1 MKSQVTVTVTINQA
15 KEALAQTVDMYFSQ
29 DNQGNWRL
37 DRNRARPVCLMGP
50 TGIGKTEIVR
60 QVAQEKDLAFLSYSV
75 THHTRQSAIG
85 LPRLTERQ
93 VDGKSVCVTEYT
105 LSEIVAEVWRT
116 MEETGKDRGILFLDE
131 FNCASE
137 TLRPA
142 MLQLLQSK
150 SFGPHALPDGWML
163 VLAGNPG
170 EYNVSASALDPVMA
184 DRMRLLWLAPDYPA
198 WRSYMTERGV
208 HPMVLSY
215 LDDHRGHFYV
225 FEKGAEGTGL
235 VTARGWE
242 DLSILLKM
250 MEEKG
255 FSVDLTFVSQFLQSS
270 KVARS
275 FYTYYQQYSEL
286 IHSGVVERILEG
298 VKPEETEDEV
308 AEMNFAQRW
317 ALTCVVLLRLENLC
331 QSDKA
336 EPASRAM
343 ENALSF
349 YQRCMEGQPQL
360 EFLLNG
366 ITNSDPCAI
375 HIAANGCERYRSMAE
390 QLFFK
395 SDTPSV
401 RKLKRMLEK
410 AG

>member
-1 MKSQVTVTVTINQA
+1 MKSQVTVTVTIEQA
-15 KEALAQTVDMYFSQ
+15 KEALAQTVEMYFAQ
-29 DNQGNWRL
+29 DEQGNWRL
-37 DRNRARPVCLMGP
+37 GRNRARPVCLMGP
-50 TGIGKTEIVR
+50 TGIGKTEIVK
-60 QVAQEKDLAFLSYSV
+60 QVAEEKELAFLSYSV

-93 VDGKSVCVTEYT
+93 VDGKSVFVTEYT
-105 LSEIVAEVWRT
+105 LSEIVAEVWRV

-150 SFGPHALPDGWML
+150 TFGPHALPDGWML

-170 EYNVSASALDPVMA
+170 EYNASASSLDPVMA

-198 WRSYMTERGV
+198 WRAYMTERGV

-225 FEKGAEGTGL
+225 FEKGSEGTGL

-242 DLSILLKM
+242 DLSVLLKM
-250 MEEKG
+250 MEEKH
-255 FSVDLTFVSQFLQSS
+255 FPVDLTFISQFLQSS

-286 IHSGVVERILEG
+286 IHSGIVERVLEG
-298 VKPEETEDEV
+298 KQPVQEV
-308 AEMNFAQRW
+308 AEMSFPQRW

-331 QSDKA
+331 AAGKTEA
-336 EPASRAM
+336 ANAAM
-343 ENALSF
+343 EHVLEF
-349 YQRCMEGQPQL
+349 YQTALEGQPQV

-375 HIAANGCERYRSMAE
+375 HIATYGCEAYRVMAE
-390 QLFFK
+390 QMFFK
-395 SDTPSV
+395 TDVPSV
-401 RKLKRMLEK
+401 RKLKKMLEK

>member
-1 MKSQVTVTVTINQA
+1 MKSQVTATVTISQA
-15 KEALAQTVDMYFSQ
+15 KEALAQTAQLYFAKDQ
-29 DNQGNWRL
+29 QGRWRL

-60 QVAQEKDLAFLSYSV
+60 QVAQEKGLAFLSYSV

-85 LPRLTERQ
+85 LPRLTQREI
-93 VDGKSVCVTEYT
+93 DGKLVSVTEYT

-116 MEETGKDRGILFLDE
+116 MEESGKDQGILFLDE

-150 SFGPHALPDGWML
+150 TFGPHALPDGWML

-170 EYNVSASALDPVMA
+170 EYNTSAGALDPVMA
-184 DRMRLLWLAPDYPA
+184 DRMRLLWLEPDYPA
-198 WRSYMTERGV
+198 WRSYMTERWV

-225 FEKGAEGTGL
+225 FEKGNEGTGL

-242 DLSILLKM
+242 DLSILLNM
-250 MEEKG
+250 MEENNYP
-255 FSVDLTFVSQFLQSS
+255 VDLTFVSQFLQSS

-275 FYTYYQQYSEL
+275 FYTYYQQYGDL
-286 IHSGVVERILEG
+286 IHSGIAEQILQGRDLEAAAQ
-298 VKPEETEDEV
+298 TV
-308 AEMNFAQRW
+308 AEMSFAQRW
-317 ALTCVVLLRLENLC
+317 GLTCVLLLRLENLC
-331 QSDKA
+331 RDGDKD
-336 EPASRAM
+336 EASL
-343 ENALSF
+343 ALDHVLAF
-349 YQRCMEGQPQL
+349 YQRELDGQPQV

-366 ITNSDPCAI
+366 ITGSDPCAL
-375 HIAANGCERYRSMAE
+375 HIATFGCETYRAMAE
-390 QLFFK
+390 RLFFQ
-395 SDTPSV
+395 SNTPSV
-401 RKLKRMLEK
+401 RKMKRILEK

>member
-1 MKSQVTVTVTINQA
+1 MKSQVTVTVNIQQA
-15 KEALAQTVDMYFSQ
+15 KEALAQSVEMYFAR
-29 DNQGNWRL
+29 DGQGNWRL
-37 DRNRARPVCLMGP
+37 SRNRARPVCLMGP

-60 QVAQEKDLAFLSYSV
+60 QVAEEKGLAFLSYSV

-85 LPRLTERQ
+85 LPRLAERQ
-93 VDGKSVCVTEYT
+93 VDGKTVCVTEYT
-105 LSEIVAEVWRT
+105 LSEIIAEVWRT
-116 MEETGKDRGILFLDE
+116 MEESGRDRGILFLDE

-150 SFGPHALPDGWML
+150 TFGPHALPEGWML

-170 EYNVSASALDPVMA
+170 EYNASATSLDPVMA

-198 WRSYMTERGV
+198 WRAYMTERGV

-225 FEKGAEGTGL
+225 FEKGSEGTGL

-242 DLSILLKM
+242 DLSVLLKM
-250 MEEKG
+250 MEEK
-255 FSVDLTFVSQFLQSS
+255 SYPVDLTFISQFLQSA

-286 IHSGVVERILEG
+286 IHSGIVERVLEG
-298 VKPEETEDEV
+298 QQPAQEV
-308 AEMNFAQRW
+308 AEMSFPQRW

-331 QSDKA
+331 QSGRVEDA
-336 EPASRAM
+336 TAAM
-343 ENALSF
+343 ENVLSF
-349 YQRCMEGQPQL
+349 YQTALEGQPQV

-375 HIAANGCERYRSMAE
+375 HIATHGCQVYRAMAE

-395 SDTPSV
+395 TDAPSV
-401 RKLKRMLEK
+401 RKLKKMLEK

>member
-1 MKSQVTVTVTINQA
+1 MKSQVTVTVTIQQA

-29 DNQGNWRL
+29 DAQGNWRL
-37 DRNRARPVCLMGP
+37 GRNRARPVCLMGP
-50 TGIGKTEIVR
+50 TGIGKTEIVK
-60 QVAQEKDLAFLSYSV
+60 QVAEEKDLAFLSYSV

-85 LPRLTERQ
+85 LPRLTERE
-93 VDGKSVCVTEYT
+93 VDGKTVCVTEYT
-105 LSEIVAEVWRT
+105 LSEIVAEVWRII
-116 MEETGKDRGILFLDE
+116 EETGKDKGILFLDE

-150 SFGPHALPDGWML
+150 TFGPHALPEGWML

-170 EYNVSASALDPVMA
+170 EYNASASSLDPVMA

-198 WRSYMTERGV
+198 WRTYMTERGV

-215 LDDHRGHFYV
+215 LDDHRAHFYV
-225 FEKGAEGTGL
+225 FEKNGEGTGL

-242 DLSILLKM
+242 DLSVLLKM
-250 MEEKG
+250 MEEKN
-255 FSVDLTFVSQFLQSS
+255 FPVDLTFISQFLQSS

-286 IHSGVVERILEG
+286 IHSGVVERVLEG
-298 VKPEETEDEV
+298 QNPAQEV
-308 AEMNFAQRW
+308 AEMSFAQRW

-331 QSDKA
+331 
-336 EPASRAM
+336 ASGKVEASASAM
-343 ENALSF
+343 ENVLRF
-349 YQRCMEGQPQL
+349 YQTVLEGQPQV

-375 HIAANGCERYRSMAE
+375 HIATHGCEVYRAMAE
-390 QLFFK
+390 QMFFK
-395 SDTPSV
+395 SDAPSV
-401 RKLKRMLEK
+401 RKLKKMLEK

>member
-1 MKSQVTVTVTINQA
+1 MKSQVTATVNIRQA
-15 KEALAQTVDMYFSQ
+15 KEALAQTVDLYFSQ
-29 DNQGNWRL
+29 DGQGNWKL
-37 DRNRARPVCLMGP
+37 SRNRARPVCLMGP

-60 QVAQEKDLAFLSYSV
+60 QVAEEKDLAFLSYSV

-85 LPRLTERQ
+85 LPRLTERHI
-93 VDGKSVCVTEYT
+93 DGKSVCVTEYT

-116 MEETGKDRGILFLDE
+116 MEETGKNRGILFLDE

-150 SFGPHALPDGWML
+150 TFGPHALPDGWML

-170 EYNVSASALDPVMA
+170 EYNTAASSLDPVMA
-184 DRMRLLWLAPDYPA
+184 DRLRLLWLTADYPA
-198 WRSYMTERGV
+198 WRAYMTERGV

-215 LDDHRGHFYV
+215 LDDHRSHFYV
-225 FEKGAEGTGL
+225 FEKGTEGTGL

-242 DLSILLKM
+242 DLSVLLKM
-250 MEEKG
+250 MEENN
-255 FSVDLTFVSQFLQSS
+255 FPVDLTFISQFLQSS

-275 FYTYYQQYSEL
+275 FHTYYHQYSE
-286 IHSGVVERILEG
+286 IIASRIVERILGGDPTEG
-298 VKPEETEDEV
+298 VIEEVE
-308 AEMNFAQRW
+308 AMAFSQRW
-317 ALTCVVLLRLENLC
+317 ALTCVLLLRLENLC
-331 QSDKA
+331 AAGDPQA
-336 EPASRAM
+336 ASTAL
-343 ENALSF
+343 ENAMNF
-349 YQRCMEGQPQL
+349 YRLHMAGQPQL

-375 HIAANGCERYRSMAE
+375 HIATYGCECYRSMAE

-395 SDTPSV
+395 NSAPSAS
-401 RKLKRMLEK
+401 KLKKSLEK